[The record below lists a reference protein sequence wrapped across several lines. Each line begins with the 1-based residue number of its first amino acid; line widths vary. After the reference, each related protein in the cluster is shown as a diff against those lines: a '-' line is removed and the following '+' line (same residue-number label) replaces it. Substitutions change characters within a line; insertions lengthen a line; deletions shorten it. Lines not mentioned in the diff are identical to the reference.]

1 MEIATVE
8 CKCRTCGKMFTV
20 HRKCKNSA
28 EVSYFEDYAK
38 DRCDE
43 CKDCYFARQKAEAL
57 EKAQR
62 IIEENHLPDIT
73 GKSEKQIAYA
83 NDLRN
88 RYLSEIEDFQIKK
101 VKKAIKIIGT
111 DAWNAQIKEA
121 ADKLYGGDVEAATK
135 IVLQK
140 ELIYKY
146 YYIWQESDAGRIIDI
161 LTK

>member
-1 MEIATVE
+1 M
-8 CKCRTCGKMFTV
+8 
-20 HRKCKNSA
+20 
-28 EVSYFEDYAK
+28 
-38 DRCDE
+38 
-43 CKDCYFARQKAEAL
+43 
-57 EKAQR
+57 
-62 IIEENHLPDIT
+62 
-73 GKSEKQIAYA
+73 
-83 NDLRN
+83 
-88 RYLSEIEDFQIKK
+88 
-101 VKKAIKIIGT
+101 KKAIKIIGT